1 LTNTPD
7 STHPAFADLGL
18 PGRLLAAVARLG
30 FSEPTPIQAAAIPAL
45 LDGEDVVGVAQTGTG
60 KTAAFGLPML
70 ARIEPGER
78 HPQGLVLA
86 PTRELAMQVAAALED
101 FATELAGVNVVTV
114 YGGSSYHPQIRALE
128 AGAQIVVGT
137 PGRVIDL
144 MERGTLDLGGVGFV
158 VLDEGDEMLR
168 MGFAEDVDRILER
181 VPAEHQTALFSATM
195 PPEIRRTIAAHL
207 SNPRQI
213 AVTPQS
219 STVAGVEQCYAVVPS
234 RHKIG
239 ALARVLAT
247 SDAEAA
253 LVFVHTKV
261 SAEEVGAALVE
272 REISAS
278 VISGDVP
285 QAERE
290 RIVERLRA
298 GQLNVLVATD
308 VAARGLDVDRIGLV
322 VNFDMPREAEG
333 YVHRIGRTGRAGR
346 SGVAMSFVTPKER
359 ERVRRIEKATQA
371 EIIETPIP
379 TPAEVSAHRIAGLLA
394 QVPARLANGRL
405 QVARQA
411 VDEFLAVASRLDGD
425 NNIDQRLE
433 QATQLATALAALS
446 VGDRGPSQQNDDQ
459 MDAELAQLA
468 HRREYERPTRE
479 KASRGA
485 ADTPNHVNAGRKHG
499 HDRIARYWVGVGHR
513 DRVKPGAI
521 VGAITGEG
529 GLRGQDIGQIEMF
542 ATYSTV
548 EIRPELSGKTMH
560 RLSKAQVA
568 GRALRLRPDAGGMK
582 HRRRSEFD

>member
-1 LTNTPD
+1 M
-7 STHPAFADLGL
+7 FADLGL
-18 PGRLLAAVARLG
+18 PEGLLDAVARLG
-30 FSEPTPIQAAAIPAL
+30 FTEPTPIQSAAIPAL
-45 LDGEDVVGVAQTGTG
+45 LNGEDIVGVAQTGTG

-70 ARIEPGER
+70 AHIVPARR

-86 PTRELAMQVAAALED
+86 PTRELAMQVAGAMAGFAAGMPD
-101 FATELAGVNVVTV
+101 VRVVTV
-114 YGGSSYHPQIRALE
+114 YGGAPYYTQMRALE

-144 MERGTLDLGGVGFV
+144 MERGALDLDGVGFV

-168 MGFAEDVDRILER
+168 MGFAEEVDRILER

-195 PPEIRRTIAAHL
+195 PPEIRHTIATHL
-207 SNPRQI
+207 RSPRQI
-213 AVTPQS
+213 AVTPQA
-219 STVAGVEQCYAVVPS
+219 STVAGVEQRYAVVPA
-234 RHKIG
+234 RHKTG

-247 SDAEAA
+247 SNAEAA
-253 LVFVHTKV
+253 LVFVHTRA

-290 RIVERLRA
+290 RIVERLRT
-298 GQLNVLVATD
+298 GQISVLVATD
-308 VAARGLDVDRIGLV
+308 VAARGLDVERIGLV
-322 VNFDMPREAEG
+322 VNFDMPREPDT

-346 SGVAMSFVTPKER
+346 SGVAMSFVTQKER
-359 ERVRRIEKATQA
+359 ERIRRVEKTTGAA
-371 EIIETPIP
+371 LIETPIP

-411 VDEFLAVASRLDGD
+411 VDEFLGTGEILDAHDGTGRQFESD
-425 NNIDQRLE
+425 AIEARLE
-433 QATQLATALAALS
+433 QAVELATALAALS
-446 VGDRGPSQQNDDQ
+446 VGDRGPSSQNDDQ

-468 HRREYERPTRE
+468 RRRESERPSNGKATRRAE
-479 KASRGA
+479 APDRFNT
-485 ADTPNHVNAGRKHG
+485 DRKHG
-499 HDRIARYWVGVGHR
+499 HGRDYFAKYWIGVGHR

-542 ATYSTV
+542 ANYSTV
-548 EIRPELSGKTMH
+548 EIRAELSGKALH
-560 RLSKAQVA
+560 KLSKTQVA
-568 GRALRLRPDAGGMK
+568 GRALRLRPDAGVPK
-582 HRRRSEFD
+582 HRRRPQA